1 MSKLSDILTI
11 IKKRMF
17 WVPLGEDGEVKYVVV
32 AVTKGHVVDM
42 TKKFYEQLRE
52 EGKYGYYVAVF
63 TRKEEI
69 TMNDLPIFGRK
80 DKYVTKWLYR
90 NYEDAVQHGLSERE
104 LCLYDRVMRYPG
116 NKELL

>member
-1 MSKLSDILTI
+1 MSKLSDLLTI
-11 IKKRMF
+11 IKKQMF

-32 AVTKGHVVDM
+32 NVTKGHIVDM
-42 TKKFYEQLRE
+42 TKKFYEQLHK
-52 EGKYGYYVAVF
+52 EGKYGYYVTVF

-69 TMNDLPIFGRK
+69 TMNDLPIFGRE

-90 NYEDAVQHGLSERE
+90 NYEDAVEHSLRERE
-104 LCLYDRVMRYPG
+104 LCLYDRIMRYPG

>member
-11 IKKRMF
+11 IKKQRF
-17 WVPLGEDGEVKYVVV
+17 WVPLGEDGESKYAVVTV
-32 AVTKGHVVDM
+32 SKENIVDM
-42 TKKFYEQLRE
+42 TKQFFEQLHK

-69 TMNDLPIFGRK
+69 TMRDLPIFGRE
-80 DKYVTKWLYR
+80 DKYETKWLYR
-90 NYEDAVQHGLSERE
+90 DYEDAVQHSLRERE
-104 LCLYDRVMRYPG
+104 LCLYDRIMRYPG

>member
-11 IKKRMF
+11 IKKRLF
-17 WVPLGEDGEVKYVVV
+17 WVPLGEDGEVKYVVIN
-32 AVTKGHVVDM
+32 VTKGNIVDM
-42 TKKFYEQLRE
+42 TKKFYEQLHK
-52 EGKYGYYVAVF
+52 EGKYGDYITVF

-69 TMNDLPIFGRK
+69 TMSDLPIFGK
-80 DKYVTKWLYR
+80 EDKYETKWLYR
-90 NYEDAVQHGLSERE
+90 NYEDAVQHDLRERE